1 MICPI
6 EKKIEVTNVTLENA
20 KIFLSVI
27 FLCIKHKY
35 CGGIYG
41 DITKIAFG
49 H

>member
-27 FLCIKHKY
+27 FFVH
-35 CGGIYG
+35 
-41 DITKIAFG
+41 
-49 H
+49 

>member
-1 MICPI
+1 MTYPI

-35 CGGIYG
+35 YGEIYG

>member
-6 EKKIEVTNVTLENA
+6 EKKTEVTNVTLENA

-35 CGGIYG
+35 YGEIYE
-41 DITKIAFG
+41 DITKIAFV